1 VGIAEG
7 RRSAPEDRWSWG
19 KSVGLAI
26 GELPTPALL
35 LDIDVAKTNASLMGE
50 RFRSLSAS
58 LRPHVKAHKC
68 AELARLQLD
77 NGAIGVTTATVAE
90 AQAMAAAGVDDVLIA
105 NEVVGAAAAE
115 RLASIAASTRLTVAA
130 DDESNLA
137 ELGRHASGAGSE
149 IGVLIEVDVGMGRGG
164 ARSPEEAL
172 SLARRAMETPGVE
185 LRGLMGYEGHC
196 ASEPDTE
203 LREREARVAM
213 ERLVEVAE
221 RCRADGMPVDVVSAG
236 ATGTYE
242 VTGSYPGVTEVQAGT
257 YILMDVY
264 HEALAPE
271 FSFALTVAATAISRH
286 GDLVVFDAGRK
297 GVGSDLLP
305 PRLASGQGEL
315 AFVNEEHAG
324 FRFPEGSPLHVGD
337 RATLVPGY
345 APTTVNLF
353 GAFHVVESG
362 RVVDLWPV
370 LARR

>member
-1 VGIAEG
+1 MGIAEG
-7 RRSAPEDRWSWG
+7 RRSAPGDRWSWTND
-19 KSVGLAI
+19 VGLSV
-26 GELPTPALL
+26 EETPTPALL
-35 LDIDVAKTNASLMGE
+35 LDIEVATANADLMGR

-68 AELARLQLD
+68 AQLARLQLD
-77 NGAIGVTTATVAE
+77 NGAIGVTTATLAE
-90 AQAMAAAGVDDVLIA
+90 AEAMASAGVEDVLIA
-105 NEVVGAAAAE
+105 NEVVGAGAAE
-115 RLASIAASTRLTVAA
+115 RLVSIAASTRLTVAA
-130 DDESNLA
+130 DDESNLV
-137 ELGRHASGAGSE
+137 ELGRRASGAGSE

-196 ASEPDTE
+196 ASEPDAAV
-203 LREREARVAM
+203 RERETRAAM
-213 ERLVEVAE
+213 QRLVEVAE
-221 RCRADGMPVDVVSAG
+221 RSRADGMPVDVVSAG

-242 VTGSYPGVTEVQAGT
+242 VTGSYRGVTEVQAGT

-271 FSFALTVAATAISRH
+271 FSFALTVLATAISRH

-297 GVGSDLLP
+297 GVGNDLLP
-305 PRLASGQGEL
+305 PRLATGVGEL
-315 AFVNEEHAG
+315 AFINEEHAG
-324 FRFPEGSPLHVGD
+324 FRFPEGSPYRVGD
-337 RATLVPGY
+337 RAALVPGY